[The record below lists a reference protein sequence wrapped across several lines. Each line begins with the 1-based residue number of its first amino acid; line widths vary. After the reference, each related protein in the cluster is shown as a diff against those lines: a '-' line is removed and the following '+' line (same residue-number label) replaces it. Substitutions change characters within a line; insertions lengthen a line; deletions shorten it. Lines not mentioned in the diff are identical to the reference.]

1 MSTTQMG
8 AEDLELLES
17 SAAST
22 RERLRPTE
30 LTWDGSDSKV
40 IDLLRENH
48 SEARDIDLQ
57 QKFDA
62 VIEAQNRRAN
72 MPMHDYLVDM
82 NTKIHKLEA
91 SMSETLPDALKGY
104 LL

>member
-1 MSTTQMG
+1 MPTTQMG

-22 RERLRPTE
+22 RERLR
-30 LTWDGSDSKV
+30 
-40 IDLLRENH
+40 
-48 SEARDIDLQ
+48 DIDLQ
-57 QKFDA
+57 QKFDSA
-62 VIEAQNRRAN
+62 IKAQNHRASV
-72 MPMHDYLVDM
+72 PMHDYLADM